1 VWLAPL
7 LKNSGLDAAQT
18 PFVAL
23 FAVALYVVGMAV
35 DFIAYWLVRPLK
47 PFVRGRAR
55 KRYESVYGQPA
66 PAGSSAARQ
75 AKLALHA
82 PELAKEVAMRS
93 SRDRIA
99 RCAVV
104 SAIIALVLDR
114 ALHPD
119 DPTLSISIGIPLVV
133 LLIVMWGVFE
143 YISFGYELRA
153 ERELD
158 AKLRAMK

>member
-1 VWLAPL
+1 
-7 LKNSGLDAAQT
+7 
-18 PFVAL
+18 VAL
-23 FAVALYVVGMAV
+23 FAVALYVVGMIV

-47 PFVRGRAR
+47 PFVRGRA
-55 KRYESVYGQPA
+55 KARYASIYGQAA

-99 RCAVV
+99 RGAVV
-104 SAIIALVLDR
+104 NAIVALVLEH
-114 ALHPD
+114 AFHLYH
-119 DPTLSISIGIPLVV
+119 PTLSVSIWIPLIV

-153 ERELD
+153 ERVVNEKVELTKND
-158 AKLRAMK
+158 RAASTGESVNG